1 MAVCAD
7 QRDPLDGPYKAEVGG
22 SKPPAPTEKAAG
34 QNQLS
39 VPVHHRDAG
48 GIPHR
53 FRGKTAGATF
63 LPVRPD
69 GSRVESADSRPGRY
83 ADWVAAMFVGR
94 DGELAALEEFTAR
107 ALRERVPVA
116 AVLFGDPGTGKSRLL
131 AEAATACPIRNQ
143 LGAAGYEPER
153 EVAFAAVRDLARALA
168 DASDEGRHLDALLF
182 GGTEG
187 SIEPLQVF
195 ESVHRALD
203 HLDATLLLVDDL
215 HWVDQSSLALLHY
228 LVRSAEQEA
237 QPLAVL
243 ATTRSWPVGVSYA
256 NSLRRT
262 LGARFVSLELGPLDR
277 ASGIRIVQELA
288 PHLGPKDAADVWERA
303 EGIPFWMELLAS
315 TEGSEADIGRVI
327 TERLRG
333 ATEDPAAL
341 LAVLVVAG
349 RPLREEEA
357 AVVKRWPLARSRA
370 AVGELVGAGLAV
382 IEGDAV
388 RPAHDLIRTAA
399 AAQIPSSHRI
409 ELHRRIAELWER
421 EAGGDP
427 LVLLEA
433 LEHRHAG
440 NLPTGE
446 LALRLVRSRR
456 RRLLGREGV
465 GRIVRIV
472 ARSDPSGAVTS
483 DLQDELATL
492 AVELGDHRTALELWS
507 ALVERLPDPT
517 ARAAVALGASRAAYE
532 LERREETWAYLERA
546 RTLAQGDPVLV
557 MEADALEATVL
568 RWMDHR
574 PDEARAVAERA
585 VPAGASGKEDRMP
598 PGTRRG
604 YVHALGA
611 LNHAA
616 LQDDDPSRMLE
627 ISDEIVEAAR
637 GVDDLAYL
645 RALTHGGYALFAL
658 GRPAEAD
665 LRLRAAWR
673 GARSSYLHS
682 AILDAGFWL
691 ARSLLAWGYVLE
703 AEEVAAEV
711 ATLGQR
717 VGFTSRQIHNWLEGA
732 RLSRGNWEAAAE
744 ALRRE
749 ASAERDPHF
758 RLALH
763 LNVAAGLARLDT
775 SRARDE
781 VLSRLDAGR
790 EDAEAVACRRCWG
803 ELVLRG
809 AEALARVGEQEASAR
824 WIEDWEGGHRPA
836 YPVAAWWRRR
846 VEASLAVARGSDE
859 ALPALDAVAAEA
871 DTLGFRLEAVWAGI
885 DLAALVASS
894 DRVRATDLLTEA
906 ADAARS
912 LGANTELRLAEQLL
926 RGLGVRT
933 WRRGAASRGT
943 EGLDHLSDRER
954 QVARLVAAGAS
965 NPEIARTLFLSR
977 KTVERHVSN
986 ILAKLDMRNRTEL
999 ATMLGA
1005 SLGELEPQGEG
1016 APR

>member
-1 MAVCAD
+1 MA
-7 QRDPLDGPYKAEVGG
+7 P
-22 SKPPAPTEKAAG
+22 PTEE
-34 QNQLS
+34 L
-39 VPVHHRDAG
+39 VILV
-48 GIPHR
+48 
-53 FRGKTAGATF
+53 T
-63 LPVRPD
+63 PD
-69 GSRVESADSRPGRY
+69 RY

-94 DGELAALEEFTAR
+94 DVELAALEELTAR
-107 ALRERVPVA
+107 ALREGVPVA
-116 AVLFGDPGTGKSRLL
+116 AFLLGDPGTGKSRLL
-131 AEAATACPIRNQ
+131 AEAAIACPIQDQ
-143 LGAAGYEPER
+143 LGVAGYEPER

-168 DASDEGRHLDALLF
+168 DASEEGRHLDALLF
-182 GGTEG
+182 GGTGG

-203 HLDATLLLVDDL
+203 HLDAALLLVDDL
-215 HWVDQSSLALLHY
+215 HWLDGSSLAMLHY

-237 QPLAVL
+237 KPLAVL
-243 ATTRSWPVGVSYA
+243 ATARPSPRGVSFA
-256 NSLRRT
+256 ESLRRA
-262 LGARFVSLELGPLDR
+262 LGERLLSLELGPLDR
-277 ASGIRIVQELA
+277 ASGIRLVQELA
-288 PHLGPKDAADVWERA
+288 PHLGPKASAEVWEKA

-315 TEGSEADIGRVI
+315 TEGSEADIGSVI

-349 RPLREEEA
+349 RPVPEEEA
-357 AVVKRWPLARSRA
+357 AAVKGWSLARSRA

-388 RPAHDLIRTAA
+388 RAAHDLIRTAA
-399 AAQIPSSHRI
+399 AAQIPSSHRV
-409 ELHRRIAELWER
+409 ELHRRIAELRER
-421 EAGGDP
+421 TAGDDP
-427 LVLLEA
+427 LLLLEA
-433 LEHRHAG
+433 LEHRDAG
-440 NLPTGE
+440 NLPTEE
-446 LALRLVRSRR
+446 LARRLVRSHR
-456 RRLLGREGV
+456 RRLLGREGLT
-465 GRIVRIV
+465 RIARIV
-472 ARSDPSGAVTS
+472 ARSDPSGAGVS
-483 DLQDELATL
+483 DLQVELATL
-492 AVELGDHRTALELWS
+492 AVELGDHRTALELSS
-507 ALVERLPDPT
+507 ALVERLPDPA
-517 ARAAVALGASRAAYE
+517 ARAAAALGASRAAYE
-532 LERREETWAYLERA
+532 LESRDETWAYLERA
-546 RTLAQGDPVLV
+546 RTLAPADPVLA

-568 RWMDHR
+568 RWMEHR

-585 VPAGASGKEDRMP
+585 VVSARPSGKEDGMP
-598 PGTRRG
+598 PGKRRG
-604 YVHALGA
+604 YVQALGA

-658 GRPAEAD
+658 GRSAEAD

-673 GARSSYLHS
+673 DARSSYLHS
-682 AILDAGFWL
+682 AILDTGFWL
-691 ARSLLAWGYVLE
+691 ARALLAWGRVLE

-732 RLSRGNWEAAAE
+732 RLSRGDWGAATD

-758 RLALH
+758 RLALQ
-763 LNVAAGLARLDT
+763 LSVASGIARLDA

-809 AEALARVGEQEASAR
+809 AEALARVGEQKGSAR

-836 YPVAAWWRRR
+836 YPVAAWWKRRA
-846 VEASLAVARGSDE
+846 EASLAVAHGSDE

-885 DLAALVASS
+885 DMAALVALS
-894 DRVRATDLLTEA
+894 DQVRATDLLKRA
-906 ADAARS
+906 AEGARS
-912 LGANTELRLAEQLL
+912 VGAHTELRVAEQAL

-943 EGLDHLSDRER
+943 EELERLSDRER
-954 QVARLVAAGAS
+954 QVARLVAAGES

-986 ILAKLDMRNRTEL
+986 ILAKLGIRNRTEL

-1005 SLGELEPQGEG
+1005 SLGAREPQDEG
-1016 APR
+1016 VPR